1 MDNIVKE
8 YNADKKIK
16 FSANITRVSVYSA
29 LIWCIVAVLLTSI
42 LRDMLFSY
50 INWFFGGT
58 LLALLTFI
66 LAKSKRRMILLGILV
81 ALILVHLPGSYNIS
95 REIKDSMNW
104 LSCIEFLILCCD
116 QKSLNK
122 IQGYLERSE
131 TLIKYVLYIYTVELL
146 TIMMLPSAYTYAWGS
161 RVFTAYNAVQGTA
174 ANCCLYIAIALYYIG
189 VFNNGVQN
197 ARKIIQKN
205 LFILF
210 GILLNLAA
218 IIMTQIRTVLF
229 SVLAAMVLFI
239 MILFKD
245 NVKRFLVFII
255 SGLLGIIVL
264 LNSDGFRAKMLYS
277 IQQLSFAGFTA
288 LDALLSSR
296 PIIWKRLL
304 TYFWKEDSFFN
315 YLFGSGFA
323 RVYEI
328 NIVYGNG
335 RNINA
340 HSDIIHTF
348 IGFGITGLSV
358 MLIYSFRILS
368 FKTKQ
373 DWLGSLVLLLFA
385 IIPEAINGIMMT
397 PSHVYS
403 VLFII
408 LVLNILH
415 IRRNT
420 RYA

>member
-1 MDNIVKE
+1 M
-8 YNADKKIK
+8 
-16 FSANITRVSVYSA
+16 
-29 LIWCIVAVLLTSI
+29 
-42 LRDMLFSY
+42 
-50 INWFFGGT
+50 
-58 LLALLTFI
+58 
-66 LAKSKRRMILLGILV
+66 
-81 ALILVHLPGSYNIS
+81 
-95 REIKDSMNW
+95 
-104 LSCIEFLILCCD
+104 
-116 QKSLNK
+116 
-122 IQGYLERSE
+122 
-131 TLIKYVLYIYTVELL
+131 
-146 TIMMLPSAYTYAWGS
+146 
-161 RVFTAYNAVQGTA
+161 
-174 ANCCLYIAIALYYIG
+174 YY
-189 VFNNGVQN
+189 F
-197 ARKIIQKN
+197 
-205 LFILF
+205 
-210 GILLNLAA
+210 
-218 IIMTQIRTVLF
+218 
-229 SVLAAMVLFI
+229 
-239 MILFKD
+239 
-245 NVKRFLVFII
+245 

-358 MLIYSFRILS
+358 MLIYSFRMLS